1 MYYAY
6 IYIHRISQKSLI
18 TLKDS
23 CYFMS
28 WLMHFKGDLRSWRH
42 LYCPPNCPESL
53 QTICIWEKKHQI
65 SIHQHPW
72 ALSICFKK
80 PISFTSSFFSATK
93 MTYIYIYIYTNTVNQ
108 LRTGGL
114 THLPNKKK
122 PSKQKKTASI
132 HGGQPLFCF
141 PSWGLRQPGTRS
153 TKRRFWYLQ

>member
-1 MYYAY
+1 MDLVLVFFKYVLCIY

-93 MTYIYIYIYTNTVNQ
+93 MTYIYIYIYKHREPTSDRWIDTS
-108 LRTGGL
+108 
-114 THLPNKKK
+114 P
-122 PSKQKKTASI
+122 KQKKTVKTKKNGI
-132 HGGQPLFCF
+132 HP
-141 PSWGLRQPGTRS
+141 WGSTAVLLSKLRP
-153 TKRRFWYLQ
+153 